1 MDATNTWKLFW
12 TSMAGMAALALG
24 MTALVFL
31 SAGTIHFWQG
41 WVLIVV
47 FVGASLVITLDLLR
61 SDPALLARRLRAGPT
76 AERETSQQIIQGV
89 AQLTFAA
96 LLVVPGLDCRFG
108 WSQVPAALVVAG
120 DVLVALGFVVV
131 AWVFK
136 SNSFTSATI
145 EVGEGQQVVS
155 SGPYGIVRHPM
166 YVGGLVLLLGM
177 PLALASW
184 WALLILPPI
193 YGAIVWRLLD
203 EERFLSANLEGYD
216 AYRAKVR
223 YRLAPLIW

>member
-155 SGPYGIVRHPM
+155 TGPYGIVRHPM

>member
-24 MTALVFL
+24 MTALVLL

-155 SGPYGIVRHPM
+155 TGPYGIVRHPM

-203 EERFLSANLEGYD
+203 EERFLSANLKGYD